1 MDIIERY
8 SLKIKKDKDDDAGK
22 IQWIDIRDNNRRDS
36 YGIYTTGKFMGNN
49 DHISESNLKYF
60 VEILNELYTENQA
73 LKNGNEYH
81 KLVLSKIDDEIN
93 FYHQVL
99 DKAASDKK
107 KIYFEIINC
116 LEEVKEELQGE
127 DYC

>member
-1 MDIIERY
+1 MDLIERY
-8 SLKIKKDKDDDAGK
+8 TLKIKKDEDDDGK

-36 YGIYTTGKFMGNN
+36 YGIYTTSKFMGNN

-73 LKNGNEYH
+73 LKNGNDYH
-81 KLVLSKIDDEIN
+81 KLVLSKLDDEID

>member
-1 MDIIERY
+1 MDIIERF
-8 SLKIKKDKDDDAGK
+8 SLKIKKDEDDDGK

-36 YGIYTTGKFMGNN
+36 YGIYTTSKFMGNN
-49 DHISESNLKYF
+49 DHISEYSLRYF

-81 KLVLSKIDDEIN
+81 KLVLSKLDDEID

-99 DKAASDKK
+99 DEAASDKK
-107 KIYFEIINC
+107 KIYFEIIKC
-116 LEEVKEELQGE
+116 LEEVEEELQGE

>member
-8 SLKIKKDKDDDAGK
+8 TLKIKKDEDYDGK

-36 YGIYTTGKFMGNN
+36 YGIYTTSKFMGNN

-73 LKNGNEYH
+73 LKNGNEYN
-81 KLVLSKIDDEIN
+81 KLVLSKLDDEID